1 MGFISDD
8 FKKRHT
14 QKEAPIIR
22 KKEGAIE
29 EKKDK
34 NKSDKTDSVNVPE
47 K

>member
-1 MGFISDD
+1 MKMKTICEG
-8 FKKRHT
+8 
-14 QKEAPIIR
+14 E

-34 NKSDKTDSVNVPE
+34 NKSDKTDSVNVAE